1 MRNTLIYVL
10 MAVAL
15 VLGAGIAYGEFNNI
29 QYAQKQNDSVQEVK
43 EYKTTAEKD
52 KLLAKNKQA
61 KYQEGNQD
69 PKIEGD
75 EAYNDSA
82 AY

>member
-1 MRNTLIYVL
+1 MPSLFLLLNFKI
-10 MAVAL
+10 M
-15 VLGAGIAYGEFNNI
+15 
-29 QYAQKQNDSVQEVK
+29 VK

-52 KLLAKNKQA
+52 KLLAKNKDQQA